1 MKNCP
6 HLSQNKYR
14 HLKKNI
20 CTLYCVSC
28 QTVKEYGKCAQ
39 SYNSNEETKEKET

>member
-28 QTVKEYGKCAQ
+28 QTVKEYNKCAL
-39 SYNSNEETKEKET
+39 NEKTKEKET